1 MAERILF
8 LTGHLARPRLEKVLA
23 RIEDAG
29 FDWSIFDVGV
39 KVAALMTEAIISRR
53 VPRPV
58 QADRILVPGR
68 CRADLDRLSADFG
81 VRFERGPEELKDL
94 PAYFGKHGR
103 SLDLSRQDMRI
114 FAEIVDASA
123 LTVDAIV
130 ARAIAM
136 RAAGADVID
145 LGCLPDTAFP
155 HLEDAVRELKAAGLA
170 VSVDSA
176 AAEELR
182 RAAKAGAAFLLS
194 LTEHTLDIASDSD
207 ATPVLIPA
215 NHGDLESLL
224 RAAESADNRSISPI
238 LDPILDPIH
247 FGLTASLQRYAELR
261 HRLPQAHILMGTG
274 NLTELTDADSGGVTA
289 TLLGVC

>member
-103 SLDLSRQDMRI
+103 GLDLSRQDMRI

-123 LTVDAIV
+123 LTVDAISRARHSHAGGGRRRDRSRMSAGHRV
-130 ARAIAM
+130 SASRRRRARAQGC
-136 RAAGADVID
+136 RADG
-145 LGCLPDTAFP
+145 
-155 HLEDAVRELKAAGLA
+155 
-170 VSVDSA
+170 
-176 AAEELR
+176 
-182 RAAKAGAAFLLS
+182 
-194 LTEHTLDIASDSD
+194 
-207 ATPVLIPA
+207 
-215 NHGDLESLL
+215 
-224 RAAESADNRSISPI
+224 
-238 LDPILDPIH
+238 
-247 FGLTASLQRYAELR
+247 
-261 HRLPQAHILMGTG
+261 
-274 NLTELTDADSGGVTA
+274 
-289 TLLGVC
+289 